1 MKSKT
6 VTRHDDKNIFRAIG
20 FSDAKAQVLTI
31 KADIN
36 SAIYDAIKKKG
47 LTQAQVAKLWGQAQP
62 RVSEVMRGKI
72 DLVTIDKLVNYL
84 ALLGGRVDAVVTPP
98 ASNKATTRR

>member
-6 VTRHDDKNIFRAIG
+6 VTKHDDKNIFRAIG

-72 DLVTIDKLVNYL
+72 DLVTNDKLVNYL

-98 ASNKATTRR
+98 ASKKATTRR